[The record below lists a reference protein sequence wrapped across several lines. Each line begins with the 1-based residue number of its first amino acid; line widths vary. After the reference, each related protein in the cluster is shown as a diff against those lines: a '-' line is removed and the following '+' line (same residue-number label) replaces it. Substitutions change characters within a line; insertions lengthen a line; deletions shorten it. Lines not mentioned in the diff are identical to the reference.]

1 MKKKYEDYSGKLCG
15 HKIDKIQLK
24 NYKNRIHLVLIHL
37 NQFGFKIHLY
47 RGDNEAVSVKWELM
61 TQEQLDTEKPIKNVN
76 EKSLPPGAQS
86 VRMAT
91 DNFTYDE
98 SELFGALSDSDE
110 DAEGRESGV
119 GRHKLR

>member
-1 MKKKYEDYSGKLCG
+1 M
-15 HKIDKIQLK
+15 
-24 NYKNRIHLVLIHL
+24 IHL

-119 GRHKLR
+119 GRHELIHDIKNIFRVGRFYKPKISVSFKEIKLMILA